1 MLRLRGFATA
11 SFADTFSPFPVTK
24 KAALSLLDKNRIGQH
39 IHWSLNATTIR
50 KAMVMRFVGLIAFAF
65 LLLAVALYFLV
76 VVPVAREAASDQL
89 AHTVDKV
96 ESRVESVVSDTEEIA
111 WIEREWARTGQIRF
125 GDYQVFA
132 QLLMPI
138 LHKSATID
146 SVFFA
151 DDRGR
156 EMMLS
161 RQQKG
166 LWRIRITDKQ
176 AWGKRQKVLMWHG
189 TGGVQSE
196 AWIESDYDP
205 RNQSWHTGAMALVS
219 DEAVHWTEPY
229 ILLSTKEPGMTA
241 SVRLS
246 NAAGVASYVLA
257 LDNSLINLSRITSSM
272 KIGERGRM
280 SLLTPE
286 GRIVGVPK
294 DPLVQNDDDIRKF
307 VLKRPAD
314 AGLWHLAQTW
324 ELWNSSDRP
333 FNKPLPFVREGE
345 DWLATFMPIRL
356 GRQDL
361 VIVAA
366 APIQD
371 FLPDWL
377 RHTALL
383 LGALLAGVLAIGA
396 VSAAT
401 MARKFSAPLEELAQ
415 ASGRLAA
422 MNLDE
427 PVQTRSSLTELR
439 DLADAQERMRVELR
453 ESMSSL
459 ERSNQELE
467 LRVEQRTRDLAERE
481 AYFRAIFEHTAVG
494 IITRDLQRK
503 VLGVNS
509 AYERL
514 LGYTRD
520 EIESVPFEQ
529 LMDSEHLGLMEK
541 MQLKLRSGELSSYST
556 ERCYRRKD
564 GTLLWA
570 DVITSSICDENGRL
584 VALATM
590 INDISERK
598 AAEKAMHEAK
608 EIAEEATR
616 AKSIFLANMS
626 HEIRTPMNAVI
637 GMSHL
642 ALKTELNPRQ
652 RDYVQKIH
660 DSGTALLRIIN
671 DILDFSKIEAGK
683 LDMESVSFDLEKV
696 LGSVSAMIGKKVFD
710 KGLELLFDTGTDVP
724 LRLVGDPLR
733 VGQIL
738 VNLVSNSVK
747 FTEQGEVQLHVE
759 RIEQQVDRV
768 KLKFSVR
775 DTGIGMT
782 PEQSA
787 RMFMPFTQAVGSTTR
802 KYGGTGLGLTICKRL
817 TEMMGG
823 TIWVESEPGRG
834 STFCF
839 TAWFGIG
846 VEGKRRKVVPEEL
859 NGARVLVVDDNPG
872 AREVLS
878 DQLSALPFV
887 VDQVASGAEAVAAVR
902 DAPAPYR
909 IVFMDWKM
917 PGMSGIEAGRAIKA
931 LPSPPAI
938 IMVTAFGRDDVQHEA
953 EQAQLDGFLV
963 KPVGVSALLDAIML
977 VFAPE
982 AREAMVAGLQSAG
995 HNLAGARLLLAED
1008 NEINQQIAVELLE
1021 GAGATVVVAND
1032 GREAMRKF
1040 RAEPA
1045 GTFDIVLTDL
1055 QMPEVD
1061 GYEVVQQIRADAE
1074 RGQVPVIAITAHAMA
1089 EERERCMAAG
1099 MNDYITKPIDPDVMF
1114 ATLLRWLPKRADVAA
1129 APVVTNTGAAEP
1141 ALIITGI
1148 DTVKGLKRV
1157 AGNRTLYRRL
1167 LEKYVE
1173 GQAGAPE
1180 VLCAA
1185 LAAGDRSTAERI
1197 AHTAKGVS
1205 GTIGADQ
1212 PQQAAAVLEQA
1223 IREGRET
1230 AAMQDAF
1237 AAAIADAV
1245 AALREAAGAAAS
1257 PAAAAGPVDTAA
1269 AQAAISKLAA
1279 LLADSDGH
1287 AGDCYAEYAGLL
1299 RSVLGGDAADGIGRA
1314 VNDFDFE
1321 GALAK
1326 LRTAAADKH
1335 FTVGEH

>member
-1 MLRLRGFATA
+1 VRLCNGAFCGYIETI
-11 SFADTFSPFPVTK
+11 PGHK

-39 IHWSLNATTIR
+39 IHRSLNATTIR
-50 KAMVMRFVGLIAFAF
+50 KAMVMRFVGLIAFSF
-65 LLLAVALYFLV
+65 LILALALYFLV
-76 VVPVAREAASDQL
+76 VVPVARETAADEL
-89 AHTVDKV
+89 AHTADKV
-96 ESRVESVVSDTEEIA
+96 EGRVESVVNSTEEIA
-111 WIEREWARTGQIRF
+111 WIEREWARTGQIKF
-125 GDYQVFA
+125 GDYQSFA
-132 QLLMPI
+132 QLLIPM
-138 LHKSATID
+138 LSKSATID
-146 SVFFA
+146 SVLFA

-156 EMMLS
+156 EMMLL

-166 LWRIRITDKQ
+166 LWRIRITDPQ
-176 AWGKRQKVLMWHG
+176 AWGKRQKVVMWHG
-189 TGGVQSE
+189 TRGVQSE

-205 RNQSWHTGAMALVS
+205 RTRPWHVGAMALVS

-229 ILLSTKEPGMTA
+229 IFFSTKEPGITA

-246 NAAGVASYVLA
+246 NGSGGASYVLA
-257 LDNSLINLSRITSSM
+257 LDNSLIDLSRITSSM
-272 KIGERGRM
+272 KVGERGRM
-280 SLLTPE
+280 SLLTPD
-286 GRIVGVPK
+286 GRIVGIPK
-294 DPLVQNDDDIRKF
+294 HPQVQNDDDIRKF

-314 AGLWHLAQTW
+314 SGFRHLAKAWALW
-324 ELWNSSDRP
+324 ESSDRP
-333 FNKPLPFVREGE
+333 YNKPIPLTLDGEEWLSTFV
-345 DWLATFMPIRL
+345 PVRL
-356 GRQDL
+356 GQQDM
-361 VIVAA
+361 VIVAT
-366 APIQD
+366 APTRD
-371 FLPDWL
+371 FLPEWL
-377 RHTALL
+377 RNTMLL
-383 LGALLAGVLAIGA
+383 LGGLIAGVLAIAAAMA
-396 VSAAT
+396 VLV
-401 MARKFSAPLEELAQ
+401 ARQFSAPLEELALSS
-415 ASGRLAA
+415 AGLAA

-439 DLADAQERMRVELR
+439 DLAEAQERMRVALR

-467 LRVEQRTRDLAERE
+467 QRVEQRTRDLAERE

-494 IITRDLQRK
+494 IIARDLECK
-503 VLGVNS
+503 LLGVNG
-509 AYERL
+509 AYEKL
-514 LGYTRD
+514 VGYNRAELED
-520 EIESVPFEQ
+520 IDAAV
-529 LMDSEHLGLMEK
+529 LMRAEDIRVAQDMLEK
-541 MQLKLRSGELSSYST
+541 LKSGELSSYST

-564 GTLLWA
+564 GSELWA
-570 DVITSSICDENGRL
+570 DVIVSAIRDENGK
-584 VALATM
+584 LAATAAM

-616 AKSIFLANMS
+616 SRSMFLANMS

-660 DSGTALLRIIN
+660 SSGTALLGIIN

-683 LDMESVSFDLEKV
+683 LDMESVSFDLEEV
-696 LGSVSAMIGKKVFD
+696 LGGVSTMIGQKVFD
-710 KGLELLFDTGTDVP
+710 KGLELLFDTGADVP

-747 FTEQGEVQLHVE
+747 FTEQGEVHLRVE
-759 RIEQQVDRV
+759 RAEQLGDRI

-782 PEQSA
+782 PEQAA
-787 RMFMPFTQAVGSTTR
+787 RLFKPFTQADGSTTR

-823 TIWVESEPGRG
+823 TIWVESETGRG

-839 TAWFGIG
+839 TAWFGLG

-878 DQLSALPFV
+878 DQLLALPFV

-902 DAPAPYR
+902 DAPSPYR

-917 PGMSGIEAGRAIKA
+917 PGMSGIEAGCAIKA

-938 IMVTAFGRDDVQHEA
+938 IMVTAFGRDDVRQEA

-963 KPVGVSALLDAIML
+963 KPVGTSALLDAIML

-982 AREAMVAGLQSAG
+982 AHEAMVAGLHSAG

-1032 GREAMRKF
+1032 GREAMQKF
-1040 RAEPA
+1040 RAEPP

-1055 QMPEVD
+1055 QMPEMD
-1061 GYEVVQQIRADAE
+1061 GYEVVRQIRADGA
-1074 RGQVPVIAITAHAMA
+1074 RGRVPVIAMTAHAMA
-1089 EERERCMAAG
+1089 EERERCIAAG
-1099 MNDYITKPIDPDVMF
+1099 MNDHITKPIDPDLMF
-1114 ATLLRWLPKRADVAA
+1114 ATLLRWLPKRGDGAA
-1129 APVVTNTGAAEP
+1129 APVLANAGAAGP
-1141 ALIITGI
+1141 ALTIAGI
-1148 DTVKGLKRV
+1148 DTVSGLKRV
-1157 AGNRTLYRRL
+1157 AGNHALYRRL
-1167 LEKYVE
+1167 LDKYVE

-1180 VLCAA
+1180 ALRAA
-1185 LAAGDRSTAERI
+1185 LAAGDRATAERI

-1205 GTIGADQ
+1205 GNIGADQ

-1223 IREGRET
+1223 IREERET
-1230 AAMQDAF
+1230 VAMLEDF
-1237 AAAIADAV
+1237 AAAITAAV
-1245 AALREAAGAAAS
+1245 AAVRGSAGAAA
-1257 PAAAAGPVDTAA
+1257 PAAAAGPVDAAA

-1279 LLADSDGH
+1279 LLANSDGD
-1287 AGDCYAEYAGLL
+1287 AGDCYTEHAGLL
-1299 RSVLGGDAADGIGRA
+1299 HSVLGGDAADSIGRA

-1321 GALAK
+1321 AALTK
-1326 LRTAAADKH
+1326 LRAAAADKH
-1335 FTVGEH
+1335 FTTGEN